1 MKKIL
6 ITRKLIKSS
15 EEYAAKIFSVKF
27 NKDDNLLTREE
38 IIQEAIDCD
47 GILSSIS
54 EKFDKEIISKLP
66 DRIKII
72 SNFAVG
78 FGNIDIEAA
87 KKKNIV
93 VTNTPE
99 VLTDATAEITM
110 LILLGASR
118 RAKEGMQWVNKKNW
132 KWSANFLIGKQ
143 LTGAR
148 LGIP

>member
-78 FGNIDIEAA
+78 FGNIDILEA
-87 KKKNIV
+87 KKK
-93 VTNTPE
+93 
-99 VLTDATAEITM
+99 
-110 LILLGASR
+110 
-118 RAKEGMQWVNKKNW
+118 KYCCYKY
-132 KWSANFLIGKQ
+132 
-143 LTGAR
+143 AR
-148 LGIP
+148 CSN